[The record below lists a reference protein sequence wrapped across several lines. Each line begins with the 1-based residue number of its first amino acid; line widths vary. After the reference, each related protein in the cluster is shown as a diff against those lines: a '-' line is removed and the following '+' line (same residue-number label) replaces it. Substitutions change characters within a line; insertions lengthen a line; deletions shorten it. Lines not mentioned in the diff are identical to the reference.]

1 MNSITEI
8 FIIVLLLFFN
18 GVLAMT
24 EIALVSARKARLHQW
39 ADEGNNGARRAL
51 AMANEPNDYLSAIQV
66 GITLVGIFAG
76 AFAGATIAEEFAVHL
91 GKIANL
97 APYAEAVSIAVV
109 VTSITFFSLIF
120 GELVPKRIAL
130 IAPERIAQN
139 AALPLQFLTV
149 ICKPVVAILTASTN
163 FVLRSTGI
171 KESDEPSVTEAE
183 IQLLVKQATQAGVF
197 EEQEQEMVA
206 RVLELGDRKVTK
218 YMTPRIQIEWID
230 VNDSREKILAEVRA
244 SVHDRLVLAVEAL
257 DEVLGV
263 VEVKE
268 ILGQALDGKE
278 FDVKELVKDPLYIPE
293 STTVLDLVEKFRQSR
308 QHIALVLD
316 EYGGVHGLITPDD
329 VLEAVVGDFPEAE
342 SALDEPQIRKREDG
356 TWLIDAQLSI
366 DEFKR
371 HFNLEDI
378 EGEDDDEFQTLAGFI
393 LFKLEHIPEE
403 REHFEYEGLRI
414 EVVDMDRHRIDKVL
428 VSRVQKAESAQEG
441 DLQAP

>member
-1 MNSITEI
+1 MSSFAEI
-8 FIIVLLLFFN
+8 CVIVLLLFFN
-18 GVLAMT
+18 GILAMT

-39 ADEGNNGARRAL
+39 ADEGDKAAKLAL
-51 AMANEPNDYLSAIQV
+51 SMANAPNDYLSAIQV

-91 GKIANL
+91 ARIPEM
-97 APYAEAVSIAVV
+97 APYAEAVSIAIV

-130 IAPERIAQN
+130 IAPERIAQII
-139 AALPLQFLTV
+139 AYPLQFLTV
-149 ICKPVVAILTASTN
+149 VCKPVVAILTASTN
-163 FVLRSTGI
+163 FVLRVTGI
-171 KESDEPSVTEAE
+171 KESGEPSVTEAE
-183 IQLLVKQATQAGVF
+183 IHLMVEQATQAGVF

-218 YMTPRIQIEWID
+218 YMTPRIQIDWID
-230 VNDSREKILAEVRA
+230 VNDSREKILAEIRA
-244 SVHDRLVLAVEAL
+244 SIHDRLVVAVETL
-257 DEVLGV
+257 DEVVGT

-268 ILGQALDGKE
+268 ILGLALDGKE

-308 QHIALVLD
+308 QHLALVLD

-329 VLEAVVGDFPEAE
+329 VLEAVVGDLPEAE
-342 SALDEPQIRKREDG
+342 NALDEPQIKERKDG
-356 TWLIDAQLSI
+356 SWLVDAQLSI

-371 HFNLEDI
+371 HFGLDEI
-378 EGEDDDEFQTLAGFI
+378 EGENETEFQTVAGFI

-403 REHFEYEGLRI
+403 SEHFEYDGLRI

-428 VSRVQKAESAQEG
+428 VSKVVKSDESEE
-441 DLQAP
+441 